1 MTNKNISVGTG
12 GGAEKGGGPA
22 PVARF
27 PLDADTLQRLDNLAL
42 ITRKAMATGR
52 PGRRRSPL
60 AGSSMEFADYRR
72 YTPGDDFRRIDW
84 RAYARLERLFL
95 RVFEAEENL
104 TVTIL
109 IDCSNSMQ
117 HGTPL
122 KASLAS
128 SLAAALSY
136 IALKCEDSVIVG
148 ALTDRLAAHRRAG
161 SGKHAIW
168 TVGEFLSRLPHSG
181 TTDLNRALYDLGRI
195 VRSPGLT
202 IVISDF
208 LAPGGYQTGLRA
220 VRQLRQEV
228 ALLQI
233 LAPDEIE
240 PDLLGEWRLRDS
252 ERSHSVD
259 ISSTP
264 GVLEAYQQRL
274 FTFMQD
280 LASFAHA
287 HTMTYTMIPSDTA
300 LTDVVQR
307 LLRRVEIV
315 K

>member
-1 MTNKNISVGTG
+1 MPNENGT
-12 GGAEKGGGPA
+12 
-22 PVARF
+22 ARF
-27 PLDADTLQRLDNLAL
+27 PLDAETLQRLDNLTL

-72 YTPGDDFRRIDW
+72 YAPGDDFRRIDW

-104 TVTIL
+104 TVTVL
-109 IDCSNSMQ
+109 IDCSDSMH
-117 HGTPL
+117 HGTPA
-122 KASLAS
+122 KFALATT
-128 SLAAALSY
+128 LAAALSY
-136 IALKCEDSVIVG
+136 VALRCEDNVIVG
-148 ALTDRLAAHRRAG
+148 ALTDRLAAHRRTG

-168 TVGEFLSRLPHSG
+168 TVGEFLSRLPQVPHAG
-181 TTDLNRALYDLGRI
+181 THNITDLNRALYDLGR
-195 VRSPGLT
+195 VVTGPGLT

-228 ALLQI
+228 ALLHI

-240 PDLLGEWRLRDS
+240 PDLQGDWRLRDS
-252 ERSHSVD
+252 ESVNTID
-259 ISSTP
+259 VSSTP
-264 GVLEAYQQRL
+264 GVLQAYQQRL
-274 FTFMQD
+274 FAFMQE
-280 LASFAHA
+280 LASFAHTHA
-287 HTMTYTMIPSDTA
+287 MTYAMIPSDTM
-300 LTDVVQR
+300 LIDVVQR
-307 LLRRVEIV
+307 LLRQVEIV

>member
-1 MTNKNISVGTG
+1 MAKENGT
-12 GGAEKGGGPA
+12 
-22 PVARF
+22 ARF
-27 PLDADTLQRLDNLAL
+27 PLDAATLQRLDNLTL
-42 ITRKAMATGR
+42 IARKAMASGR

-60 AGSSMEFADYRR
+60 AGSSMEFADFRR
-72 YTPGDDFRRIDW
+72 YAPGDDFRRIDW

-104 TVTIL
+104 TVTVL
-109 IDCSNSMQ
+109 IDCSDSMQ
-117 HGTPL
+117 HGTPS
-122 KASLAS
+122 KSSLATT
-128 SLAAALSY
+128 LAAALSY
-136 IALKCEDSVIVG
+136 VALRCEDNVIVG
-148 ALTDRLAAHRRAG
+148 ALTDRLTTHRRTG

-181 TTDLNRALYDLGRI
+181 TTDLNRALYDLGR
-195 VRSPGLT
+195 VVTGSGLT

-228 ALLQI
+228 ALLHI

-240 PDLLGEWRLRDS
+240 PDLQGDWRLRDS
-252 ERSHSVD
+252 EGVD
-259 ISSTP
+259 SIDVSSTP
-264 GVLEAYQQRL
+264 AVLQAYRQRL
-274 FTFMQD
+274 LMFMEE

-287 HTMTYTMIPSDTA
+287 HAMTYAMIPSDTI
-300 LTDVVQR
+300 LIEVVQR
-307 LLRRVEIV
+307 LLRQVEIV